1 MTANDYKFLTV
12 IIPTYNRCDQII
24 ENLELTVPQILAYQ
38 DRVRIYISDNASTDG
53 TKERVKPWLEKY
65 PENIAYFCQE
75 KNITASPNFNHAV
88 HSINSDYIFVLGD
101 DDVLFPN
108 FIQTA
113 LTLIEKNPEIGLFH
127 FNYLMGLNNLNDCRL
142 LHVDINPNNMLKK
155 YNNGES
161 FILEHFNGPSFISSN
176 LFKRSLWIDGT
187 KSIKDDC
194 PGYVWFSI
202 LLYGCLKHPCA
213 YYSVP
218 VLIQRIPQNNPYSKN
233 WPLYYVV
240 GLGNLFKHLDAECPR
255 MYDSWIRESQYE
267 HLRKMLL
274 VLSESCF
281 FRKFYKENR
290 KKMAAHFKRNVVK
303 IYFSLCLLPIPKFF
317 MGKMIPYFV
326 KSLKLLGMK

>member
-1 MTANDYKFLTV
+1 
-12 IIPTYNRCDQII
+12 
-24 ENLELTVPQILAYQ
+24 
-38 DRVRIYISDNASTDG
+38 
-53 TKERVKPWLEKY
+53 
-65 PENIAYFCQE
+65 
-75 KNITASPNFNHAV
+75 
-88 HSINSDYIFVLGD
+88 
-101 DDVLFPN
+101 
-108 FIQTA
+108 
-113 LTLIEKNPEIGLFH
+113 
-127 FNYLMGLNNLNDCRL
+127 
-142 LHVDINPNNMLKK
+142 MLKK